1 MSNFY
6 ETLLEILNEKGITI
20 LNFASKIQ
28 IPPTTLY
35 DLKYYNPTIQ
45 NALKIVDYFETS
57 LDYFEK
63 RTDKFNY
70 PYNHNYKI
78 TFYTNLDNALK
89 QQGITKVKFT
99 NDLGFSISNFAR
111 WEKGILPTYANLLD
125 MSSYL
130 NYSIDELLGRI

>member
-6 ETLLEILNEKGITI
+6 DTLNEILDEKGITI
-20 LNFASKIQ
+20 LNFAKKIK

-63 RTDKFNY
+63 RTDKFEY

-78 TFYTNLDNALK
+78 NFYTNLDNALK

-111 WEKGILPTYANLLD
+111 WKKGILPTYANLLD

>member
-63 RTDKFNY
+63 RIDKFKYN
-70 PYNHNYKI
+70 YNHNYKI
-78 TFYTNLDNALK
+78 DFYTNLDNALK

-99 NDLGFSISNFAR
+99 NDLGLSISNFAR
-111 WEKGILPTYANLLD
+111 WKKGILPTYQNLLE
-125 MSSYL
+125 MSIYL

>member
-35 DLKYYNPTIQ
+35 DLKLYNPTIQ

-63 RTDKFNY
+63 RTDKFEY
-70 PYNHNYKI
+70 TYNHNYKMD
-78 TFYTNLDNALK
+78 FYTNLDNALK

-99 NDLGFSISNFAR
+99 NDLGLSISNFAR
-111 WEKGILPTYANLLD
+111 WKKGILPTYANLLD
-125 MSSYL
+125 MSLYL
-130 NYSIDELLGRI
+130 NYSIDELIGRI